1 MPSKPKN
8 RVGEVYGKL
17 TVVRI
22 SERRTKSGN
31 AFWWCRCDCGR
42 EREVPGDKLSH
53 NTSRKKPVVSACL
66 QCSRE
71 LQIEAVTIK
80 NDRDEVRRREE
91 APPQPVG
98 ELHVAAN
105 GVGVVQEDGLLV
117 CL

>member
-53 NTSRKKPVVSACL
+53 NISRKKPVVSACL

-71 LQIEAVTIK
+71 LQIEAVTITPFS
-80 NDRDEVRRREE
+80 R
-91 APPQPVG
+91 
-98 ELHVAAN
+98 
-105 GVGVVQEDGLLV
+105 
-117 CL
+117 